1 MTKRTSFLVASIL
14 LTSLAWT
21 PKVPGKPTLRVTF
34 SLTES
39 EWQIMRRDILS
50 PFEKRHECQVK
61 AVQVSQENLP
71 KLLEAL
77 RLGGRMNIDVFG
89 QDNMQ
94 LAILVKKGLVQDLS
108 AEEGEIPEEVVPA
121 LIEAGRFDDRLYF
134 MPYRPNIQ
142 IVYYNTDK
150 FRKYG
155 LNPPRTW
162 DELYAVAKA
171 FYDHEGIGRVLIKA
185 AGGIAT
191 TTQMYE
197 FIVSAGG
204 NPLTFNDQGTIDTFT
219 FIQKLWRYVA
229 PDSRKAKYDTSNDYL
244 AREACY
250 IMQNWPFGYRLLVKE
265 YGKTNIMVYGGFAG
279 PVRRAHV
286 VGGDVLGIPVGAP
299 HRDLALAFIHYMETR
314 EVQEKLVSN
323 LGWPS
328 IRTDAYGRVPDW
340 MKPQFSAVREA
351 LRYGVFRANVPYWT
365 EFNKLFNEAFIR
377 IVINHAPVKS
387 TLDEYHHKMESVKA
401 RYR

>member
-351 LRYGVFRANVPYWT
+351 FRYGVFRANVPYWT
-365 EFNKLFNEAFIR
+365 EFNKLLNEAFVKT
-377 IVINHAPVKS
+377 VINHAPVRS
-387 TLDEYHHKMESVKA
+387 TLNAYHHKMERIKE
-401 RYR
+401 RYK

>member
-1 MTKRTSFLVASIL
+1 MLFASLVWI
-14 LTSLAWT
+14 

-39 EWQIMRRDILS
+39 EWQIMRRNILS
-50 PFEKRHECQVK
+50 PFEKSYECQVK
-61 AVQVSQENLP
+61 AIQVSQENLP

-77 RLGGRMNIDVFG
+77 RLGGKMNIDVFG

-94 LAILVKKGLVQDLS
+94 LAVLVKKGLVQDLS
-108 AEEGEIPEEVVPA
+108 SEEKDIPEAVVPA

-150 FRKYG
+150 FKKYG
-155 LNPPRTW
+155 LTPPRTW
-162 DELYAVAKA
+162 DELYAVARV
-171 FYDHEGIGRVLIKA
+171 FHDQEGIGRVLIKA

-204 NPLTFNDQGTIDTFT
+204 DPLTFNDQGNIDTFI
-219 FIQKLWRYVA
+219 FIQKLWKYVA
-229 PDSRKAKYDTSNDYL
+229 PDSKRAKYDTSNDYL

-279 PVRRAHV
+279 PARRAHV
-286 VGGDVLGIPVGAP
+286 VGGDVLGIPAGAP
-299 HRDLALAFIHYMETR
+299 HRHLALAFIHYMQTR
-314 EVQEKLVSN
+314 EVQERLVST

-328 IRTDAYGRVPDW
+328 IRTDAYGQVPDW
-340 MKPQFSAVREA
+340 MKPPFNAVKEA
-351 LRYGVFRANVPYWT
+351 LQYGVFRTNVPYWT

-377 IVINHAPVKS
+377 IVINHAPVRS
-387 TLDEYHHKMESVKA
+387 TLNAYHQKMESVKA